1 MAEAESEINFPSFQ
15 IDFSLSTINY
25 FASFDLTDRV
35 PYFPISFRFTLVVSA
50 HAIAATI
57 KKQYKLSKYLGDI
70 CRNYFRVTFIS
81 KMRCKSTFDNGPT
94 KGKDSRLVGVEA
106 ILSRLPDF
114 NWKRCRDVDYDF
126 NSPGGAFHARWL
138 VKCYLA
144 FIAIKPHLATLL
156 HLSMRRLAH
165 KHIRNSAINKRELNQ
180 KIFSRS

>member
-35 PYFPISFRFTLVVSA
+35 PYFPISFRFALVVSA

-81 KMRCKSTFDNGPT
+81 KMRCN
-94 KGKDSRLVGVEA
+94 
-106 ILSRLPDF
+106 
-114 NWKRCRDVDYDF
+114 
-126 NSPGGAFHARWL
+126 
-138 VKCYLA
+138 
-144 FIAIKPHLATLL
+144 L
-156 HLSMRRLAH
+156 HLTMAQQRE
-165 KHIRNSAINKRELNQ
+165 KIRVSWESKQYFHDCLILIEKDAVMLIMTSILQAVLFTRADLSNVTPLS
-180 KIFSRS
+180 